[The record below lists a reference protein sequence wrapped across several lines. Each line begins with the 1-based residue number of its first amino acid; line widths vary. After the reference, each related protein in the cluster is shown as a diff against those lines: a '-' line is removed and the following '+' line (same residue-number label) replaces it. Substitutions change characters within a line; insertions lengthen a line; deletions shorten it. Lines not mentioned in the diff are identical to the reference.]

1 MVGCFVDK
9 FSAHN
14 TMNINVISFPLR
26 ADGNS
31 VQHDFCDEAE
41 GNSATRR
48 FFRPSRMG
56 RFCTQALEI
65 TRDDFSATA
74 KNKSK
79 PEFKFTAPMEPDGAE
94 VRLGLNRLI
103 REVSKCWL

>member
-1 MVGCFVDK
+1 MK
-9 FSAHN
+9 
-14 TMNINVISFPLR
+14 INKINFPVRL
-26 ADGNS
+26 DGNS
-31 VQHDFCDEAE
+31 VWQIFRAKVDE
-41 GNSATRR
+41 NSATRR
-48 FFRPSRMG
+48 FFRSGRMG
-56 RFCTQALEI
+56 RFGTQPIEI
-65 TRDDFSATA
+65 TLDDFSATV